1 MKHQNI
7 LHNMKKIVLFLT
19 ICWSLNTV
27 AQTTTIKTKIPFEQT
42 DKTAWIK
49 RYQHDIDTYKK
60 ENKALANKQC
70 DVLFLGSSSI
80 NLWKTIYEDFA
91 PLKII
96 RRSYGGS
103 TLRDMIYNYK
113 VIAKGYQP
121 KKILLY
127 VENDLGSSKESVSAV
142 KCFDLFRIFIG
153 KLKKEYPTS
162 ALYVV
167 SLKPSEHKADQIKD
181 QLLVNSFLEANA
193 KEQNYTYIDITKVM
207 YDEAGNLRQDIFV
220 EDKLHLNA
228 EGYRLWT
235 EVIKPYLTN

>member
-1 MKHQNI
+1 
-7 LHNMKKIVLFLT
+7 MKKIFLLFVLFSNA
-19 ICWSLNTV
+19 IIWG
-27 AQTTTIKTKIPFEQT
+27 QTTSIKTKIPFKQT
-42 DKTAWIK
+42 DETAWIK
-49 RYQHDIDTYKK
+49 RYQHDIDKYKE
-60 ENKALANKQC
+60 ENKKLNNRSC

-113 VIAKGYQP
+113 VIAKGYNP
-121 KKILLY
+121 KKIVLY
-127 VENDLGSSKESVSAV
+127 VENDLGFNKESVSAV
-142 KCFDLFRIFIG
+142 KCFDLFRIFIS
-153 KLKKEYPTS
+153 KLKKDYPNAS
-162 ALYVV
+162 LYVV
-167 SLKPSEHKADQIKD
+167 SLKPSEHKADQLPD
-181 QLLVNSFLEANA
+181 QLLVNSFLQANA

-207 YDEAGNLRQDIFV
+207 YDAEENLRQDIFV

-235 EVIKPYLTN
+235 EIIKPYLVK